1 MRHLLPLLLVS
12 VLTLSAC
19 GGKDKAAAAP
29 GATEAAT
36 GESLLPVPAAT
47 PTAAMGEQIFKRC
60 AACHTIDKDGRN
72 GIGPNLHGVVG
83 RALASHPDFPYS
95 DALKAKGGVWNEAAL
110 DAWLENP
117 MKDIPGARMSFA
129 GIPDKADRDALVL
142 YLKSQSD

>member
-1 MRHLLPLLLVS
+1 MRGLLPLLLAPA
-12 VLTLSAC
+12 LTLSAC
-19 GGKDKAAAAP
+19 GGKDKAAASP
-29 GATEAAT
+29 DATDAT
-36 GESLLPVPAAT
+36 TGQLSPASP

-83 RALASHPDFPYS
+83 RALASHPNFSYS
-95 DALKAKGGVWNEAAL
+95 PALKTKGGIWDEAAL

-117 MKDIPGARMSFA
+117 LKDIPGSRMSFA
-129 GIPDKADRDALVL
+129 GIPDKADRDALFL